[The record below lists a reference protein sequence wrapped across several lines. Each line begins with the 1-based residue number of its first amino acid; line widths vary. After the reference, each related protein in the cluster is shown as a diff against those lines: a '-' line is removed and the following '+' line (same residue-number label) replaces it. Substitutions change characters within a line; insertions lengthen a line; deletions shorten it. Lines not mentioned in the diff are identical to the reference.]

1 MLWQI
6 KSRLR
11 GYKVFVQQPPNGFH
25 LHMYIHT
32 IALKI
37 FLINKKK
44 ERKWSTVREL
54 LMCTYS
60 HKMKS

>member
-25 LHMYIHT
+25 LQT

-37 FLINKKK
+37 FLINKK
-44 ERKWSTVREL
+44 RK
-54 LMCTYS
+54 
-60 HKMKS
+60 KMVNCSRAQVNVHLFA